1 MEKIDTKEM
10 SIIVKSLKEN
20 NLEMFDRFYD
30 LTKKQVY
37 FAIMSILKNKEST
50 EDIMQD
56 TYMRFL
62 NNIDKY
68 KENTN
73 VVAFLVTIG
82 RNLAINLYNRNK
94 KEIKYDFSRYEDT
107 YVENKKESSLMDLVY
122 ETLENEE
129 LEVFILHVIDD
140 LKHKEIAK
148 IMKKPL
154 GTITWLYN
162 KAVKKLKKK
171 VGEMDE

>member
-1 MEKIDTKEM
+1 MERIDTKEM
-10 SIIVKSLKEN
+10 TLIVKSLKDN

-37 FAIMSILKNKEST
+37 FAIMSILKNREST

-68 KENTN
+68 KESTN
-73 VVAFLVTIG
+73 VIAFLVTIA

-94 KEIKYDFSRYEDT
+94 KEIKYDFTRYEDT
-107 YVENKKESSLMDLVY
+107 YTKDNGLMEIVY
-122 ETLENEE
+122 ETLEEDE

-154 GTITWLYN
+154 GTITWIYN

-171 VGEMDE
+171 VGEQDE

>member
-1 MEKIDTKEM
+1 MERIDTKEM
-10 SIIVKSLKEN
+10 TLIVRSLKDN

-37 FAIMSILKNKEST
+37 FAIMSILKNREST

-68 KENTN
+68 KESTN
-73 VVAFLVTIG
+73 VIAFLVTIA

-94 KEIKYDFSRYEDT
+94 TEIKYDFSRYEDT
-107 YVENKKESSLMDLVY
+107 YVNDTKDNSLMEVVY
-122 ETLENEE
+122 ETLEGDE

-140 LKHKEIAK
+140 LKHREIAK

-154 GTITWLYN
+154 GTITWMYN
-162 KAVKKLKKK
+162 KAVKKLKMK
-171 VGEMDE
+171 VGEQDE

>member
-1 MEKIDTKEM
+1 MERIDTKEM
-10 SIIVKSLKEN
+10 TLIVRSLKDN

-37 FAIMSILKNKEST
+37 FAIMSILKNREST

-68 KENTN
+68 KESTN
-73 VVAFLVTIG
+73 VIAFLVTIA

-107 YVENKKESSLMDLVY
+107 YVNDTKDNSLMEVVY
-122 ETLENEE
+122 ETLEGDE

-140 LKHKEIAK
+140 LKHREIAK

-154 GTITWLYN
+154 GTITWMYN
-162 KAVKKLKKK
+162 KAVKKLKMK
-171 VGEMDE
+171 VGEQDE

>member
-1 MEKIDTKEM
+1 MERIDTKEM
-10 SIIVKSLKEN
+10 TLIVKSLKDN

-37 FAIMSILKNKEST
+37 FAIMSILKNREST

-68 KENTN
+68 KESTN
-73 VVAFLVTIG
+73 VIAFLVTIA

-94 KEIKYDFSRYEDT
+94 KEIKYDFTRYEDT
-107 YVENKKESSLMDLVY
+107 YTNDTKDNGLMEIVY
-122 ETLENEE
+122 ETLEEDE

-154 GTITWLYN
+154 GTITWIYN

-171 VGEMDE
+171 VGEQDE

>member
-1 MEKIDTKEM
+1 MERIDTKEM
-10 SIIVKSLKEN
+10 TLIVRSLKDN

-37 FAIMSILKNKEST
+37 FAIMSILKNREST

-68 KENTN
+68 KESTN
-73 VVAFLVTIG
+73 VIAFLVTIA

-94 KEIKYDFSRYEDT
+94 KEIKYDFSKYEDT
-107 YVENKKESSLMDLVY
+107 YVNDTKDNSLMEVVY
-122 ETLENEE
+122 ETLEGDE

-140 LKHKEIAK
+140 LKHREIAK

-154 GTITWLYN
+154 GTITWMYN
-162 KAVKKLKKK
+162 KAVKKLKMK
-171 VGEMDE
+171 VGEQDE

>member
-1 MEKIDTKEM
+1 MERIDTKEM
-10 SIIVKSLKEN
+10 TLIVKSLKDN

-37 FAIMSILKNKEST
+37 FAIMSILKNREST

-68 KENTN
+68 KEGTN
-73 VVAFLVTIG
+73 VIAFLVTIA

-94 KEIKYDFSRYEDT
+94 KEIKYDFTRYEAT
-107 YVENKKESSLMDLVY
+107 YTNDPKDNSLMEIVY
-122 ETLENEE
+122 ETLEEDE

-154 GTITWLYN
+154 GTITWIYN

-171 VGEMDE
+171 VGEQDE